1 MVYDSA
7 HIGKTAEVFHHAIVC
22 DNAIVCGKVY
32 GSALVCGEVYRTVK
46 GFCMLGPDVIIDKGV
61 DFDCDVQIFDK
72 LELKSNDDF
81 VFVRCGAGK
90 FLYVKS
96 EDRFFGDDNEEVKKI
111 IRCLKL

>member
-1 MVYDSA
+1 MVKY
-7 HIGKTAEVFHHAIVC
+7 AIMLWSIMVPIL
-22 DNAIVCGKVY
+22 AR
-32 GSALVCGEVYRTVK
+32 LVSFTITLSFVAMLSYAVKSVVSGEVYGIVRGT
-46 GFCMLGPDVIIDKGV
+46 CTLGPDVIIGKDV
-61 DFDCDVQIFDK
+61 DFDCDD

>member
-1 MVYDSA
+1 MVR
-7 HIGKTAEVFHHAIVC
+7 C
-22 DNAIVCGKVY
+22 
-32 GSALVCGEVYRTVK
+32 TVK
-46 GFCMLGPDVIIDKGV
+46 GVCPDVIIGEGV

-81 VFVRCGAGK
+81 VRCGSGK